1 MRHIITISHNLFQHL
16 QNLDEDAASKAQ
28 RRLFGM
34 ALAYKRGKLDPKYAS
49 KDIKKISE
57 LPEKTIKQFA
67 KTFEKKRKSN
77 GTIGKRDALPNY
89 TREGKNYKTLP
100 KKYIKK

>member
-1 MRHIITISHNLFQHL
+1 MLYKITISHNLFTKI

-34 ALAYKRGKLDPKYAS
+34 ALAYKRGELNSKYVS
-49 KDIKKISE
+49 KDIEKLSK
-57 LPEKTIKQFA
+57 LPETTLKKFA
-67 KTFEKKRKSN
+67 KTLEKKRKKD
-77 GTIGKRDALPNY
+77 GTVSKRNALPNY

-100 KKYIKK
+100 LKYHKK